1 MAEAPGGFDIR
12 RILLLGGVSVV
23 VIFSVIFLLVRGCA
37 PAVRGGNGN
46 ITIYSNLDLKDAA
59 NVVARLKE
67 LAIPYELKD
76 QGRSIAVSKE
86 KADEAKIGLAE
97 KNLPAGGVVGWEIFD
112 ETKMGATDFDRRIQL
127 IRAISGELARTIR
140 QIEAVEEVRVQ
151 IVMPETRLFET
162 VKAPVTASVMLRLRP
177 GMELS
182 NEKING
188 IVHLV
193 ASSVENLQT
202 ENVTIIDDTGKILT
216 AKALGKV
223 LLEAMPPPPPLP
235 MAAEAKG
242 TEEEIPVPPLEETA
256 VTAVSSPAAAAS
268 PEVKPEIKAIPSIEV
283 IAPSQ
288 VITTEAALSPEE
300 RMMVKVSAKKKLE
313 GDLAGKAQ
321 EILNR
326 FFPLNS
332 VIVKVNVE
340 LKDGALIKGVGQEL
354 KISKLTAIV
363 LVDNR
368 LDLPEEQK
376 KSTFKIVAAAVGYNR
391 ERGDKIILQKVPFHL
406 ATPSPE
412 QLQGQ
417 VAQALPP
424 RPAPKLPLLSIKWL
438 SYVPWLAGAL
448 TLVFILVLVMR
459 RFRKG
464 EPEKFDMSEGAPAT
478 IGAERPS
485 SELEALRSAAES
497 NPEKI
502 AELLKSWLTE

>member
-12 RILLLGGVSVV
+12 RILLLGGVTVV
-23 VIFSVIFLLVRGCA
+23 VVFALIFLLVRGCA
-37 PAVRGGNGN
+37 PAVRGGSGST
-46 ITIYSNLDLKDAA
+46 TIYSNLDLKDAA

-67 LAIPYELKD
+67 LAIPYEIKD
-76 QGRSIAVSKE
+76 QGRSIAVAKD

-140 QIEAVEEVRVQ
+140 QIEAIEDVRVQ

-177 GMELS
+177 GMELG
-182 NEKING
+182 NEKIKG

-216 AKALGKV
+216 AKTQAMTP
-223 LLEAMPPPPPLP
+223 LEAMPLPPPLP
-235 MAAEAKG
+235 MAMAAEG
-242 TEEEIPVPPLEETA
+242 TEEAIPVPPLP
-256 VTAVSSPAAAAS
+256 AVSAS
-268 PEVKPEIKAIPSIEV
+268 PEVKPEIKFITSIEV
-283 IAPSQ
+283 VAPSQ
-288 VITTEAALSPEE
+288 VITAEAALTPEE
-300 RMMVKVSAKKKLE
+300 RMLVKVSAKKKLE

-340 LKDGALIKGVGQEL
+340 LKDGASVKGVRQEL
-354 KISKLTAIV
+354 KINKLTAIV
-363 LVDNR
+363 LIDNR
-368 LDLPEEQK
+368 LDLPDEQK
-376 KSTFKIVAAAVGYNR
+376 KSTFKVVAASVGYNR

-406 ATPSPE
+406 ATPTPE
-412 QLQGQ
+412 QLKGL
-417 VAQALPP
+417 VEQALPP
-424 RPAPKLPLLSIKWL
+424 KPAPKTLLLSIKWL
-438 SYVPWLAGAL
+438 RYVPWLAGAL
-448 TLVFILVLVMR
+448 TLIIILILVMR
-459 RFRKG
+459 RFRGG
-464 EPEKFDMSEGAPAT
+464 EPEKFEMSEAAPAAT
-478 IGAERPS
+478 GRERPS
-485 SELEALRSAAES
+485 EVLDSPLSPAEDK
-497 NPEKI
+497 PEKI
-502 AELLKSWLTE
+502 GE